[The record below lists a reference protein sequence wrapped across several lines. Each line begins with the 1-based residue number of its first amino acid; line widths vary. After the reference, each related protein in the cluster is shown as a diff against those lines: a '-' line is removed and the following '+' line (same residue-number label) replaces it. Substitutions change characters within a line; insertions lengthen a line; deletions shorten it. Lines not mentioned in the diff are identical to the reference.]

1 MISRA
6 RRWARAVVL
15 GLVIL
20 LAPWL
25 AAPLGA
31 LAIVRDAEIEAHVR
45 SLADPI
51 FEAAGLAPGA
61 VDVYL
66 VKDERLNAF
75 VAGGQN
81 LFLNTGLIA
90 RTTTPEQ
97 LAGVIAH
104 EAGHI
109 AGGHLSRQMLAREQA
124 TKQMLLG
131 TALGLA
137 AAALGGPAVGT
148 AIIAGG
154 ATAAQSGVLAFT
166 RGQEQAAD
174 LTAIDYLAA
183 LGLPPRGLIE
193 FLAVV
198 ETQDLRITREG
209 DVYRRTHPLTRD
221 RIAALEA
228 ADASSP
234 YRGRTLGAERA
245 AVHER
250 VRAKLDG
257 FLGDPETV
265 LRRWNGET
273 FAARYARAAAHHRRG
288 EVEDAVRLARGLVAE
303 RPKDPYLHELL
314 GQILFENG
322 RIEESIGPWR
332 EAVRLAPEAPLL
344 RLGLA
349 RALLERRD
357 GRGLEE
363 AAVLAREVVRH
374 EPRDIGALRVLG
386 TAEGRLGRIG
396 PASLAFAEAA
406 VLARNKR
413 DAELHLGRARQH
425 VGPQDPA
432 WLRLQDLE
440 RAVAELPEPRPGDP
454 GRR

>member
-6 RRWARAVVL
+6 RRRMRAALL
-15 GLVIL
+15 GLAIL
-20 LAPWL
+20 LAAQPT
-25 AAPLGA
+25 APA
-31 LAIVRDAEIEAHVR
+31 LALTIVRDAEIEAHVR
-45 SLADPI
+45 AIADPI
-51 FEAAGLAPGA
+51 FEAAGLVPAA

-66 VKDERLNAF
+66 VKDEGLNAF

-81 LFLNTGLIA
+81 LFLHTGLIV

-124 TKQMLLG
+124 MKQMLLG

-166 RGQEQAAD
+166 RGQEQSAD
-174 LTAIDYLAA
+174 LAAIDYLAA

-193 FLAVV
+193 FLAVI

-234 YRGRTLGAERA
+234 YRGRTLGPERA

-257 FLGDPETV
+257 FLGDPEAV
-265 LRRWNGET
+265 LRRWSGET
-273 FAARYARAAAHHRRG
+273 LTARYARAAAYHRRG
-288 EVEDAVRLARGLVAE
+288 EVEEAVRLARGLVAE
-303 RPKDPYLHELL
+303 RPKDPYVHELL

-332 EAVRLAPEAPLL
+332 EAVRLAPDAPLL

-363 AAVLAREVVRH
+363 AAALAREVVRH

-413 DAELHLGRARQH
+413 DAQLHLGRARQLI
-425 VGPQDPA
+425 GPQDPA

-440 RAVAELPEPRPGDP
+440 RAAAELPEPRPGESA
-454 GRR
+454 RR